1 LAREST
7 GKSSAAKI
15 AIIAMTTSSS
25 IKVNPRQLLIL
36 MDISAIPHIADRA
49 LADNPNLSRD
59 SDNFSTI
66 NNNHNRKKRIHEQ

>member
-1 LAREST
+1 
-7 GKSSAAKI
+7 
-15 AIIAMTTSSS
+15 
-25 IKVNPRQLLIL
+25 VNPRQLLIL